1 MAQGSRIHGS
11 ARVVLASL
19 ALAGLL
25 GAATASASIEPA
37 LPEVA
42 VSVGTT
48 VGVNGN
54 PGGGGASGSLAFLWP
69 FEKNFAFGVVLFAD
83 DFGTDFVDLK
93 DPNNGE
99 PLGTVADLHR
109 MGYGVGWRTE
119 ARLLHSDERRWRFL
133 WGVDFAYA
141 RQERDVRGT
150 TDNAV
155 SGVLVATGPK
165 FLWRK
170 MGGHSFGG
178 ALGWKHAFMS
188 TDLDPD
194 RSTDWAHLAFVWRWQ
209 RLPKE

>member
-1 MAQGSRIHGS
+1 MAHASRNRGV
-11 ARVVLASL
+11 RVAIAGL

-25 GAATASASIEPA
+25 GAPRAFAIEPA

-69 FEKNFAFGVVLFAD
+69 FERNFALGVVLFAD
-83 DFGTDFVDLK
+83 DFGTDFEELRDL
-93 DPNNGE
+93 NTGE
-99 PLGTVADLHR
+99 PLGTVAALHR

-141 RQERDVRGT
+141 RQERDIRGT
-150 TDNAV
+150 ADNAV

-165 FLWRK
+165 FLWRTT
-170 MGGHSFGG
+170 GGHSFGG

-188 TDLDPD
+188 TKMDPD